1 MNQNSRHRAIVTV
14 VLLIMLAF
22 MLNGSNCQTPT
33 QRPGNSFDGSA
44 HWARDM
50 AQPLINNFAADA
62 QIYHINGVQV
72 YKDGRLPAN
81 AGSWG
86 LVAWSPSRQEIIQVN
101 VRFNGATSTETRS
114 QTTPPGANA
123 QPIPDGWV
131 NSTVIFD
138 ATASHRDPSAT
149 LATVAAF
156 NLPTYSGSHWG
167 INFNA
172 GQEPNHYVN
181 FDGTYLGTTP

>member
-1 MNQNSRHRAIVTV
+1 MKQKSWYRAIIAV
-14 VLLIMLAF
+14 VLLTMLAL

-44 HWARDM
+44 HWARNL

-86 LVAWSPSRQEIIQVN
+86 LVAWSASRQEICQVN
-101 VRFNGATSTETRS
+101 VRFTGATSTDIRL
-114 QTTPPGANA
+114 QNTPPGANG
-123 QPIPDGWV
+123 QPIPNGWV
-131 NSTVIFD
+131 NSTDVFN
-138 ATASHRDPSAT
+138 ATASHRDPGAT

-156 NLPTYSGSHWG
+156 NLPTYSGPHWG

-181 FDGTYLGTTP
+181 SDGTYLGTTP